1 MQTVSRRHVI
11 KSAKDL
17 ITKCPPENIKK
28 FSWPAMEMKKL
39 TKEFNKKMVHL
50 QAEGYDEK
58 KLLNAR
64 KESNEL
70 KDLTFLKAENRPG
83 PFSCVQDITDF
94 IQPPNDEKKKN
105 ERMYVEVP
113 YARVT
118 STTLKENNAAFRLK

>member
-28 FSWPAMEMKKL
+28 FSRPAMEIKKL
-39 TKEFNKKMVHL
+39 TKEFNEKMVRL

-64 KESNEL
+64 KESNKL
-70 KDLTFLKAENRPG
+70 KNLTFLKAENPPG

-94 IQPPNDEKKKN
+94 IQLPNDEKKMN
-105 ERMYVEVP
+105 ERMYVEVH

-118 STTLKENNAAFRLK
+118 STTLKENAAVF